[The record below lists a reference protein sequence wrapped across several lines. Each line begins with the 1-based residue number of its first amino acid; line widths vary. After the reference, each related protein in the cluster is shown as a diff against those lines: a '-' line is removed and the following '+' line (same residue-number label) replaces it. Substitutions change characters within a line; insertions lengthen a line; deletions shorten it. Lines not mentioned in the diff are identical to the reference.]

1 MIFLD
6 VPNKYGYQLDLKDP
20 LVQKLYWRYKDKHHI
35 PHWCPLS
42 DEERLDFEA
51 QVIEWWERRQ
61 MATTAAVASNIA
73 GPTVTPM

>member
-6 VPNKYGYQLDLKDP
+6 VPNKYRYQLDLKDP

-51 QVIEWWERRQ
+51 QVIEWWERRRNGRPG
-61 MATTAAVASNIA
+61 SLPA
-73 GPTVTPM
+73 GK

>member
-42 DEERLDFEA
+42 DGERLDFEA
-51 QVIEWWERRQ
+51 QVIGWWERRQ
-61 MATTAAVASNIA
+61 HGRSGSLPA
-73 GPTVTPM
+73 GK

>member
-6 VPNKYGYQLDLKDP
+6 VPNKCGYQLDLKDP
-20 LVQKLYWRYKDKHHI
+20 LVQKLYWRYKDIHHI

-51 QVIEWWERRQ
+51 QVIKWWERRNNGRPG
-61 MATTAAVASNIA
+61 SLPA
-73 GPTVTPM
+73 GK

>member
-20 LVQKLYWRYKDKHHI
+20 LVQKLYWRYKDIHHI

-42 DEERLDFEA
+42 DEERLGFEA
-51 QVIEWWERRQ
+51 QVIEWWERRNNGRLGGVQ
-61 MATTAAVASNIA
+61 NRE
-73 GPTVTPM
+73 

>member
-20 LVQKLYWRYKDKHHI
+20 LVQKLYWRYKDIHHI

-51 QVIEWWERRQ
+51 RVIEWWERR
-61 MATTAAVASNIA
+61 SNGRPGSLPA
-73 GPTVTPM
+73 GK

>member
-20 LVQKLYWRYKDKHHI
+20 LVQKLYWRYKDIHHI

-42 DEERLDFEA
+42 DDERLDFEA
-51 QVIEWWERRQ
+51 RVIEWWERRNNGRLGGVQ
-61 MATTAAVASNIA
+61 NRE
-73 GPTVTPM
+73 

>member
-20 LVQKLYWRYKDKHHI
+20 LVQKLYWRYKDMHHI
-35 PHWCPLS
+35 RHWCPLS

-51 QVIEWWERRQ
+51 RVIEWWERR
-61 MATTAAVASNIA
+61 SNGRPGSLPA
-73 GPTVTPM
+73 GK

>member
-20 LVQKLYWRYKDKHHI
+20 LVQKLYWRYKDIHHI

-42 DEERLDFEA
+42 DEERLDFET

-61 MATTAAVASNIA
+61 REQQKEGQRRRAFP
-73 GPTVTPM
+73 GPEA

>member
-20 LVQKLYWRYKDKHHI
+20 LVQKLYWRYKDIHHI

-42 DEERLDFEA
+42 DDERLDFEA
-51 QVIEWWERRQ
+51 QVMEWWERRQ
-61 MATTAAVASNIA
+61 HGRLGSIQA
-73 GPTVTPM
+73 GE

>member
-35 PHWCPLS
+35 PHWFPLS

-51 QVIEWWERRQ
+51 QVIKWWERRNNGRLGGVQ
-61 MATTAAVASNIA
+61 NRE
-73 GPTVTPM
+73 

>member
-20 LVQKLYWRYKDKHHI
+20 LVKKLYGRYKDKHHI
-35 PHWCPLS
+35 PHWCPMS

-51 QVIEWWERRQ
+51 QVMEWWERRQ
-61 MATTAAVASNIA
+61 HGRLGSIQA
-73 GPTVTPM
+73 GE

>member
-20 LVQKLYWRYKDKHHI
+20 LVQKLYWRYKDIHHI

-51 QVIEWWERRQ
+51 QVTEWWERRNNGRLGGVQ
-61 MATTAAVASNIA
+61 NRE
-73 GPTVTPM
+73 

>member
-42 DEERLDFEA
+42 DGERLDFEA
-51 QVIEWWERRQ
+51 QVIGWWERRQ
-61 MATTAAVASNIA
+61 HERSGSIQA
-73 GPTVTPM
+73 GK

>member
-51 QVIEWWERRQ
+51 QVIGWRERR
-61 MATTAAVASNIA
+61 SNGRPGSLPA
-73 GPTVTPM
+73 GK

>member
-20 LVQKLYWRYKDKHHI
+20 LVKKLYGRYKDKRHI

-42 DEERLDFEA
+42 DDERMDFEA
-51 QVIEWWERRQ
+51 QVMEWWERRNNGRPGGVQ
-61 MATTAAVASNIA
+61 A
-73 GPTVTPM
+73 GK

>member
-1 MIFLD
+1 MFFLD

-42 DEERLDFEA
+42 DGERLDFEA
-51 QVIEWWERRQ
+51 QVIGWWERRQ
-61 MATTAAVASNIA
+61 HGRSGSIQA
-73 GPTVTPM
+73 GK

>member
-6 VPNKYGYQLDLKDP
+6 MPNKYGYQLDLKDP

-42 DEERLDFEA
+42 DDERLDFEA
-51 QVIEWWERRQ
+51 QVIKWWERRQ
-61 MATTAAVASNIA
+61 HEQQKERQRRGAFP
-73 GPTVTPM
+73 GPEA

>member
-1 MIFLD
+1 MIFLG

-35 PHWCPLS
+35 PHWRPLS

-51 QVIEWWERRQ
+51 QVIKWWERRHHGRLGSIQ
-61 MATTAAVASNIA
+61 A
-73 GPTVTPM
+73 GE

>member
-20 LVQKLYWRYKDKHHI
+20 LVQKLYWRYKDIHHI

-51 QVIEWWERRQ
+51 RVIEWWERRNNGRLGGVQ
-61 MATTAAVASNIA
+61 NRE
-73 GPTVTPM
+73 

>member
-6 VPNKYGYQLDLKDP
+6 VPNRYGYQLDLKDP

-35 PHWCPLS
+35 PHWCPMS

-61 MATTAAVASNIA
+61 HGRLGSIQTGT
-73 GPTVTPM
+73 

>member
-1 MIFLD
+1 MSIYLD
-6 VPNKYGYQLDLKDP
+6 RPNRYGYRLDIRNP
-20 LVQKLYWRYKDKHHI
+20 LVQKLYLRYKDKHHI

-61 MATTAAVASNIA
+61 H
-73 GPTVTPM
+73 G

>member
-20 LVQKLYWRYKDKHHI
+20 LVKKLYGRYKDKHHI

-42 DEERLDFEA
+42 DDERMDFEA
-51 QVIEWWERRQ
+51 QVMEWWERR
-61 MATTAAVASNIA
+61 SNGRSGGVQA
-73 GPTVTPM
+73 GE

>member
-20 LVQKLYWRYKDKHHI
+20 LVQKLYWRYKEKHHI
-35 PHWCPLS
+35 PHWCPMS

-51 QVIEWWERRQ
+51 QVIGWWERRQ
-61 MATTAAVASNIA
+61 HGRLGSIQA
-73 GPTVTPM
+73 GE

>member
-6 VPNKYGYQLDLKDP
+6 VPNKYGYQLDLRDP

-42 DEERLDFEA
+42 DDERLDFEA
-51 QVIEWWERRQ
+51 QVIKWWERRQ
-61 MATTAAVASNIA
+61 HEQQKERQRRGAFP
-73 GPTVTPM
+73 GPEA

>member
-35 PHWCPLS
+35 PHWCPLA

-51 QVIEWWERRQ
+51 QVIEWWERRNNGRPG
-61 MATTAAVASNIA
+61 SLPA
-73 GPTVTPM
+73 GK

>member
-20 LVQKLYWRYKDKHHI
+20 LVQKLYWRYKYKHHI

-42 DEERLDFEA
+42 DDERLDFEA
-51 QVIEWWERRQ
+51 QVIKWWERRQ
-61 MATTAAVASNIA
+61 HGRLGSIQA
-73 GPTVTPM
+73 GE

>member
-6 VPNKYGYQLDLKDP
+6 VPNRYGYQLDLKDP

-35 PHWCPLS
+35 PHWCPLP
-42 DEERLDFEA
+42 DDERLDFEA

-61 MATTAAVASNIA
+61 HGRSGSI
-73 GPTVTPM
+73 

>member
-42 DEERLDFEA
+42 DGERLDFEA
-51 QVIEWWERRQ
+51 QVIGWWEMRQ
-61 MATTAAVASNIA
+61 HGRSGSIQA
-73 GPTVTPM
+73 GK

>member
-20 LVQKLYWRYKDKHHI
+20 LVQKLYWRYKEKHHI

-42 DEERLDFEA
+42 DAERLDFEA
-51 QVIEWWERRQ
+51 QVMEWWERR
-61 MATTAAVASNIA
+61 SNGRPGSIQA
-73 GPTVTPM
+73 GE

>member
-20 LVQKLYWRYKDKHHI
+20 LVKKLYGRYKDKRHI

-42 DEERLDFEA
+42 DAERLDFEA

-61 MATTAAVASNIA
+61 HGRLGSIQA
-73 GPTVTPM
+73 GE